1 MAFLG
6 SEAHLAGAFS
16 LVALCF
22 VVLGCGSDP
31 TAPKGK
37 GSGLNDT
44 LEEVQ
49 SACNEFAARLCESA
63 RPCCEQGGTFD
74 EDACVSSFIE
84 GVCTPSA
91 QLAAAGFVTYDASS
105 EASCLA
111 AHQRAHDVCYADWE
125 ELVAIRAD
133 EEASCKVVIG
143 HVEAGRRC
151 ETDGQCAPPPGEGSS
166 LCVEGVC
173 RIVRMLKEGE
183 ACPYP
188 LGDVSTCGAGLYCT
202 AVEQGETGVC
212 EPATAEGEPC
222 DAIFLNPECGLG
234 SYCDPDAGVCRKA
247 TNFGG
252 PRCTQDNECVS
263 FVCDRAAQVCR
274 DARPTAYSLC
284 GAP

>member
-6 SEAHLAGAFS
+6 SGSAFS
-16 LVALCF
+16 LAALSLLAA
-22 VVLGCGSDP
+22 LGCGSDP
-31 TAPKGK
+31 AAPKGK
-37 GSGLNDT
+37 GSGSNAT

-63 RPCCEQGGTFD
+63 RPCCEQRGSFD
-74 EDACVSSFIE
+74 QDACVSSFIE

-91 QLAAAGFVTYDASS
+91 QLAAAGIVTYDASS
-105 EASCLA
+105 EDACLA

-125 ELVAIRAD
+125 ELMALRAD
-133 EEASCKVVIG
+133 QEASCKVVIG
-143 HVEAGRRC
+143 TVEEGRRC
-151 ETDGQCAPPPGEGSS
+151 ETDGQCAPPVGEGSS
-166 LCVEGVC
+166 LCVKGVC
-173 RIVRMLKEGE
+173 TTIRMLRAGE
-183 ACPYP
+183 DCPYP
-188 LGDVSTCGAGLYCT
+188 LGDVSTCGLGLYCT
-202 AVEQGETGVC
+202 AVEQGETGTC
-212 EPATAEGEPC
+212 EPATAEGDAC
-222 DAIFLNPECGLG
+222 DKIFLNPECGLG
-234 SYCDPDAGVCRKA
+234 SYCDLDDGLCKKA